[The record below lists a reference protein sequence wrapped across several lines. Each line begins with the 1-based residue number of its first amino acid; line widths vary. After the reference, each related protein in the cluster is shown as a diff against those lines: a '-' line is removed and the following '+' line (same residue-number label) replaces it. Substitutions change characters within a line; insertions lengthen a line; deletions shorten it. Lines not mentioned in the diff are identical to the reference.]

1 MEKFTLLNLYHTDKD
16 HFNTIISELFYESLN
31 HFLGY
36 IKSDKI
42 CRVTVNYDP
51 NLSSDKGPKVIEK
64 RNPLDND
71 IDLYEVRFNIGD
83 RWINYFQHEIIPE
96 LINRI
101 HVFKPETPES
111 IKNLQYMAIED
122 TILASFI
129 MEVLL
134 TTSIYDYYL
143 ECCGIVLSAERRV
156 EISYKVRDFILGV
169 DNNRKYG
176 PINFITSLLIY
187 ITDSIKH
194 KYWFDNYETIKK
206 FMNDKAFIVDGH
218 NYNSVLMKS
227 DELIGTLPCDE
238 FDNNDSEIDESLLTP
253 EFDLS
258 NDFGPVNAYD
268 LNGTFDGDLINMIG
282 MVPGNIESSFDGDV
296 FYSETIEE
304 SEDAN
309 IDRLKINGMEDY
321 IWDIINSITSG
332 KPSVSDIEYLTN
344 TTCMRINSS
353 TDIPIITEEIKES
366 IKKNLK
372 RRFGIN

>member
-1 MEKFTLLNLYHTDKD
+1 
-16 HFNTIISELFYESLN
+16 
-31 HFLGY
+31 
-36 IKSDKI
+36 
-42 CRVTVNYDP
+42 
-51 NLSSDKGPKVIEK
+51 
-64 RNPLDND
+64 
-71 IDLYEVRFNIGD
+71 
-83 RWINYFQHEIIPE
+83 
-96 LINRI
+96 
-101 HVFKPETPES
+101 
-111 IKNLQYMAIED
+111 
-122 TILASFI
+122 
-129 MEVLL
+129 
-134 TTSIYDYYL
+134 
-143 ECCGIVLSAERRV
+143 
-156 EISYKVRDFILGV
+156 
-169 DNNRKYG
+169 
-176 PINFITSLLIY
+176 
-187 ITDSIKH
+187 
-194 KYWFDNYETIKK
+194 
-206 FMNDKAFIVDGH
+206 MNDKAFIVDGH